1 MLDDYFEQGLI
12 LFEAG
17 DYAPAVEQFTKA
29 LRLSLGDLAETLLY
43 RGICYA
49 YLEAYDK
56 AMADFTGALQRN
68 PYYPDAYNERG
79 NLLRLEGRA
88 EAAIADYTVALRLDG
103 KHYAAYYNRALAYE
117 MVGNYEA
124 AAADLNQI
132 IELNPTIAPAYE
144 VRGRVRANLR
154 DFSGAIADLERYLR
168 MGGGREYDNQSEIQS
183 FIINLRVGRILSY
196 VIPVRFIPGLRRK
209 APD

>member
-12 LFEAG
+12 LFESG
-17 DYAPAVEQFTKA
+17 DYAPAIEQFTKA
-29 LRLSLGDLAETLLY
+29 LRLSLGDLSETLLY

-49 YLEAYDK
+49 YLEAYER

-79 NLLRLEGRA
+79 NLLRHEGHV
-88 EAAIADYTVALRLDG
+88 EAAVEDYTAALRLDA

-117 MVGNYEA
+117 ILGNYEA
-124 AAADLNQI
+124 AAADLNHT

-144 VRGRVRANLR
+144 VRGRVRANMR
-154 DFSGAIADLERYLR
+154 DFAGAIADLERYLR
-168 MGGGREYDNQSEIQS
+168 MGGGREYDNHSEVQSY
-183 FIINLRVGRILSY
+183 IIGLRLGRVLSW

-209 APD
+209 PSS